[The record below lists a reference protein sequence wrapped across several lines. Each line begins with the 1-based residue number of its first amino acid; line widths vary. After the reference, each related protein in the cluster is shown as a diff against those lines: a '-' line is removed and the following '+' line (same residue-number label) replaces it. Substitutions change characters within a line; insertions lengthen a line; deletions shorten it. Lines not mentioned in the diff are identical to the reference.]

1 MGGAVPVNVHIGEV
15 QLQAVAGLLKWLQS
29 MFTRENNR
37 RCFSHPSLDGTTTF
51 SNLYRQHIKMNTN
64 HIYTLTKTIGLL
76 KLQNLT
82 NKDPPIP
89 QGQQKLKE
97 IRFIGMVVAFVTM
110 IRLERFLTF
119 TYFSYFYTFICFI
132 SLSR

>member
-1 MGGAVPVNVHIGEV
+1 MGGAVPVNVHLGEV

-64 HIYTLTKTIGLL
+64 HIYTHTFEASKSAM
-76 KLQNLT
+76 T